1 MLQSIQDKSVHLL
14 ETIIERLEEF
24 DQLKQRPRVFGQ
36 TLDESD
42 EDDDRDVHNSTSP
55 MQSEGGAEEHASK
68 DKLKNLNFELI
79 DIGLHSS
86 QLAVDM
92 LQQTEIYQGI

>member
-1 MLQSIQDKSVHLL
+1 
-14 ETIIERLEEF
+14 
-24 DQLKQRPRVFGQ
+24 
-36 TLDESD
+36 
-42 EDDDRDVHNSTSP
+42 
-55 MQSEGGAEEHASK
+55 MQSEGGADEQPSK
-68 DKLKNLNFELI
+68 DKLKQLSFELI